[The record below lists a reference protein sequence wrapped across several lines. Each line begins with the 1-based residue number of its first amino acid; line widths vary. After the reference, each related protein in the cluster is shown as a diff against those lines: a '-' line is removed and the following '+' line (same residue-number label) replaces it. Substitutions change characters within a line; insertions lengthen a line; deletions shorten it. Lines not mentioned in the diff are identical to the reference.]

1 MTSKLNDAETCREV
15 LRAIAECCDAT
26 ALARADGYLFRYVKE
41 ETVLRDCGQHGVCRT
56 PPGCARHWEERNR
69 ELAGE
74 VQRLTARVAIQSK
87 ANEQLGLLFNERSV
101 LWSDA
106 TSKLDAVRG
115 LLESNGC
122 DCDCGHHF
130 EEHDDD
136 CELCLACRVNSAVT

>member
-1 MTSKLNDAETCREV
+1 M
-15 LRAIAECCDAT
+15 
-26 ALARADGYLFRYVKE
+26 
-41 ETVLRDCGQHGVCRT
+41 LRDCGQHGVCRT